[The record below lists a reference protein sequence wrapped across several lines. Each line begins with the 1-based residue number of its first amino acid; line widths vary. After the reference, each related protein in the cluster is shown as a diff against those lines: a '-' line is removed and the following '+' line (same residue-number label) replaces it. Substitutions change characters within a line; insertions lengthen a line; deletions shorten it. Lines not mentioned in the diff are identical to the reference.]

1 MTFTTPTSRSGF
13 GALRVEV
20 ERGRDAQE
28 IVRET
33 LSDEVRAWHIRQ
45 RLKDMVDSPDNAVLV
60 LTQDGDLTPLI
71 NIGGNQQ
78 FSE

>member
-1 MTFTTPTSRSGF
+1 MTFTTSTSRSGF

-20 ERGRDAQE
+20 ERGRAQE
-28 IVRET
+28 IIRET